1 MLCEH
6 PSGGQPDLQ
15 SAGPQSGELPGARG
29 RPRRRVLPH
38 VELRPGNNSTVEI
51 FLLNG
56 LSPIL
61 ILTDLSQ

>member
-29 RPRRRVLPH
+29 RPRRRILPH
-38 VELRPGNNSTVEI
+38 VELRPGKQ
-51 FLLNG
+51 LY
-56 LSPIL
+56 
-61 ILTDLSQ
+61 